1 MAVTI
6 SEKLGLKIQDNS
18 EFVDIETTAENF
30 GKIDDFAAQTDE
42 SMAELSK
49 TSQNHE
55 QSISS
60 LEKNAEEFEGSVK
73 IINLML
79 TAQENKNTEFNNGI
93 TALEESAKAT
103 AQALEASIPVPAG
116 TALDKTVIIQCC
128 PGINRITLGW
138 LGGVSEYIAISRSTA
153 NCDLFLV
160 NATGDKAPSASE
172 VSYNE
177 LRQLEVNITTPTN
190 GSSSQRV
197 VYALVENVKS
207 FKG

>member
-1 MAVTI
+1 MAVT
-6 SEKLGLKIQDNS
+6 ETKKLGLKLQDNS

-30 GKIDDFAAQTDE
+30 RKIDDFAAQTDE
-42 SMAELSK
+42 RIENSLKESE
-49 TSQNHE
+49 SQKAQIE
-55 QSISS
+55 EIK
-60 LEKNAEEFEGSVK
+60 KNVEENGKALVK
-73 IINLML
+73 IDTYLKTQTISNG
-79 TAQENKNTEFNNGI
+79 ERDNKI
-93 TALEESAKAT
+93 YALEESAKAT
-103 AQALEASIPVPAG
+103 TQAVEISMPVPSG
-116 TALDKTVIIQCC
+116 EALNVTVTIQCC

-153 NCDLFLV
+153 NCDFFLV
-160 NATGDKAPSASE
+160 NATGEKAPSASK